1 MDYYIKEDKTFN
13 SISGIKHAKIELTF
27 SDNTKLIYHV
37 PTDNGTLLIKGSDI
51 LDNSNARFQRAAY
64 IYERAILELPFPAGD
79 KGPGYTVEK
88 I

>member
-1 MDYYIKEDKTFN
+1 MDYYIEEDKTFN

-27 SDNTKLIYHV
+27 SDDTKMIYHV

-51 LDNSNARFQRAAY
+51 LDNSNARFQRAVR
-64 IYERAILELPFPAGD
+64 IYEKTILELPFLADD
-79 KGPGYTVEK
+79 KGPSYTVEK